1 MNKNF
6 RQLLCSLCLSF
17 LLCVTLTSTAYA
29 GNVSVSFGSSQVAV
43 GNTVSVSITVPGDA
57 DAWTYNVSYSGGL
70 DLVSGDTAPMGF
82 SGDNRTNTLIFR
94 ATSVGTGYVEVY
106 GANGI
111 SINGSDSDISGSAS
125 VDIVSVSSSTGGSS
139 SGSASSSGNSSSSGG
154 NSSDGDDTESKND
167 SRSGNSSLAE
177 LSLSTGTLSPAFAPD
192 TTEYQVELTSKTTS
206 LTVTAT
212 PSDSKAAVS
221 GVGEISLK
229 PGENTITITDTAEN
243 GDSTTY
249 TIHAYVAETPTVF
262 FDLDGTQLGVV
273 KDVSRI
279 KAPDGFIATTVN
291 YGEETLSAWQ
301 NEAKTITLLYLIDP
315 QDQAGFYAYNE
326 ADGVLDL
333 YQIITCGGATYYYAG
348 IPAEQRQIPGLTY
361 GPVKA
366 FDKSLHGF
374 IYDDSR
380 LQSWLVLYLADQDG
394 NFGYYAYDPE
404 AQTLQR
410 FSGAVKTMDTKADSA
425 LGTALSALRGGVA
438 IPLLGEVPLYVL
450 AAAVLVIALLLFYLL
465 GTLVG
470 KHVGKK
476 KALRNPTAQQAV
488 VEPLEQDEEDIPLK
502 VEMAEEPDPEAQPPV
517 ESEIPTEPEF
527 PAELDFPVETYV
539 PAEPE
544 ISTEPEAPAEPK
556 LPAEPE
562 VPADPPH
569 SEKDSIDELGGMS
582 LDDLLNY
589 IKNM

>member
-17 LLCVTLTSTAYA
+17 LLCVTLTSIAYA
-29 GNVSVSFGSSQVAV
+29 ENVSVSFGSSQVAV

-57 DAWTYNVSYSGGL
+57 DAWAYNVSYSGGL

-94 ATSVGTGYVEVY
+94 AASVGTGYVEVY

-111 SINGSDSDISGSAS
+111 SINGSDRDISGSAS

-139 SGSASSSGNSSSSGG
+139 SGSSSSSGS
-154 NSSDGDDTESKND
+154 NSSDEDDAESKSD

-192 TTEYQVELTSKTTS
+192 ITEYQVELTSKTTS

-212 PSDSKAAVS
+212 PSDSKATVS
-221 GVGEISLK
+221 GAGEISLK
-229 PGENTITITDTAEN
+229 PGENTITVTATAEN
-243 GDSTTY
+243 GDSTPY

-262 FDLDGTQLGVV
+262 LDLDGAQLGVV

-279 KAPDGFIATTVN
+279 KAPDSFIAATVA
-291 YGEETLSAWQ
+291 YGEETLPAWQ

-315 QDQAGFYAYNE
+315 QDQAGFYAYSE

-333 YQIITCGGATYYYAG
+333 YQVITCGGATYYYAG

-361 GPVKA
+361 GPVNA

-374 IYDDSR
+374 IYDDPH
-380 LQSWLVLYLADQDG
+380 LQSWLVLYLMDEDG
-394 NFGYYAYDPE
+394 NFGYYTYDPE
-404 AQTLQR
+404 MQSLQR

-562 VPADPPH
+562 VPAEPPH
-569 SEKDSIDELGGMS
+569 PEKDAIDEFLGMS
-582 LDDLLNY
+582 LDDLLND